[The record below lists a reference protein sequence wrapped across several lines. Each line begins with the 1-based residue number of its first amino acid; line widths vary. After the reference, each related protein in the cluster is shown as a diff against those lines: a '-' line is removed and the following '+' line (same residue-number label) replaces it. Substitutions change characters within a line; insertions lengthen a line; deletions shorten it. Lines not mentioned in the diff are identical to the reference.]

1 MNNRSKIISI
11 VAGVVV
17 LTVLM
22 FPLVQQIVYA
32 VIIQTPSVP
41 VFMMIGGVGIGVIIL
56 LNKYEYMSTES
67 VNTWKSVIVVV
78 CVGMAFF
85 VGPLVGGVYAN
96 VEMSDRVN
104 ENVVELETLPDS
116 SSESVRVLP
125 RGIADEFAES
135 SMQEPRYRLTESDI
149 TQVNG
154 SYVWSY
160 GVVPDTLFISLTGNQ
175 NGALYVDMEQA
186 EKSVDVVEDP
196 FNTGRGQLIFDSYWR
211 QSILSNPFEKHQL
224 DTVFNSQYNDES
236 YIAHSTVTHEWQIRL
251 FPIPMVYTIPEHG
264 SVQIMDTTGE
274 ISVYT
279 PDEAGELDQLH
290 GENFYPYNLA
300 TFKVNSLQFEKGA
313 LSELPRPTQPS
324 KTASLRTG
332 LPAKIP
338 SNSD

>member
-104 ENVVELETLPDS
+104 ENVV
-116 SSESVRVLP
+116 
-125 RGIADEFAES
+125 EFAES